1 MKRREFL
8 SGAASGLTLLALTAC
23 FPATPPRPTVKPTPV
38 PTPTGIPRPTGMLRS
53 NWGADPYARGSFSFP
68 AVGATESTRA
78 RFRRSVADRLFF
90 AGEATASDAPATMQ
104 GALSSGVRAA
114 LEVADAA
121 STGERIAVVGAGLAG
136 LTAARQL
143 RDAGYS
149 VVLLEARDRVGGRIL
164 SAGDKDWKMPV
175 ELGPLYLP
183 HGVGLLAGQLSLAGV
198 TTNTFETST
207 EVRSGDGTLV
217 EPSDVG
223 GNAITEAL
231 KWAAGQENDLSVRE
245 ALLQSGNQPPKTI
258 DGGIGAAEWL
268 EHDLAS
274 ALEPAAGANAE
285 RISAK
290 NAPAFALPSSQ
301 TIASSP
307 LSALTEMMADG
318 LDVLVG
324 SVVTNIAHSGDG
336 VSIRLA
342 QGESLS
348 ADRVIITVSL
358 GVLKSDLLTFEPP
371 LPFEQ
376 QAAIVELGM
385 GTIDTVWLRF
395 DTAFWEADAS
405 YLSTIA
411 TESPVASWLN
421 LKPLNGENVLMGT
434 IAAAHALELS
444 GLSDDDFQ
452 QAVLM
457 SLLPFAP
464 AGSELPTPPPSPSLS
479 SSPEPQPSP

>member
-1 MKRREFL
+1 
-8 SGAASGLTLLALTAC
+8 
-23 FPATPPRPTVKPTPV
+23 
-38 PTPTGIPRPTGMLRS
+38 
-53 NWGADPYARGSFSFP
+53 
-68 AVGATESTRA
+68 
-78 RFRRSVADRLFF
+78 
-90 AGEATASDAPATMQ
+90 MQ

-121 STGERIAVVGAGLAG
+121 STGERIAVIGAGLAG

-143 RDAGYS
+143 RDAGYT

-164 SAGDKDWKMPV
+164 SAGDNDWKMPV

-207 EVRSGDGTLV
+207 EVRSADGTII
-217 EPSDVG
+217 ERSDAG
-223 GNAITEAL
+223 TNAITEAL
-231 KWAAGQENDLSVRE
+231 KWATEQESDLSVRE

-258 DGGIGAAEWL
+258 DGGVGAAEWL
-268 EHDLAS
+268 EHELAS

-285 RISAK
+285 RISAMH
-290 NAPAFALPSSQ
+290 APAFALPDMQ

-307 LSALTEMMADG
+307 LSALVEMMADG
-318 LDVLVG
+318 MDVLVG
-324 SVVTNIAHSGDG
+324 SVVTNIAHSDDG

-342 QGESLS
+342 QGESVS
-348 ADRVIITVSL
+348 ANRAIITVPL
-358 GVLKSDLLTFEPP
+358 GVLKSDLLAFEPP

-376 QAAIVELGM
+376 QAAIIELGM
-385 GTIDTVWLRF
+385 GTVDTVWLRF

-411 TESPVASWLN
+411 SDSPVASWLN
-421 LKPLNGENVLMGT
+421 LKPLNGENVLVGT
-434 IAAAHALELS
+434 ISGVRAAELS
-444 GLSDDDFQ
+444 DLNDDDFQ
-452 QAVLM
+452 QAVLT

-464 AGSELPTPPPSPSLS
+464 VGSQLPTPTPSPSASAS
-479 SSPEPQPSP
+479 SSPEPPLSP